1 MQQHY
6 TTPDNQTLVATV
18 SGATLT
24 LYIPRKPDI
33 VMMKIPPRLKCALG
47 YAIKRPCF
55 ESFATVVDDV
65 EASQRKTK
73 RARKTTQLMAA
84 AE

>member
-6 TTPDNQTLVATV
+6 TTPDNKTLVATV
-18 SGATLT
+18 SGSTLT
-24 LYIPRKPDI
+24 MYVPRQPDL
-33 VMMKIPPRLKCALG
+33 VMMRVPPRLKCRLG

-55 ESFATVVDDV
+55 KSFAAVVDEV

-73 RARKTTQLMAA
+73 RARKTTPLMVA

>member
-6 TTPDNQTLVATV
+6 TTPDNQVLVATV

-24 LYIPRKPDI
+24 LYIPRQPDI

-55 ESFATVVDDV
+55 ASFAAVVDDV

-73 RARKTTQLMAA
+73 RKPTPMMIA

>member
-24 LYIPRKPDI
+24 LYIPRQPDI

-47 YAIKRPCF
+47 YAIKRHCF
-55 ESFATVVDDV
+55 KSFGEVVDEI

-73 RARKTTQLMAA
+73 RKPTPMMIA